1 MRLLSCVLT
10 AVFFALVAGCGSG
23 QSQAKKKATAKAS
36 GPPVQMVIDYMQKLI
51 PGLDPKLD
59 NVEGL
64 ADQWESKLLKKTK
77 EGQVQVSLYHKGR
90 FTSNGPVTDITI
102 IFSGGHL
109 PGTQEELLRY
119 SDGLLRAAGY
129 SPEDAQRIAQT
140 TWNMPNPEKD
150 GKKIIRTY
158 LQSGDY
164 FTVVDCRE
172 WDVPEV
178 RLRTVPKG
186 TAK

>member
-1 MRLLSCVLT
+1 MRLTLCALSGVIL
-10 AVFFALVAGCGSG
+10 VLVAGCGSG
-23 QSQAKKKATAKAS
+23 QTQTKKKTTSKAS

-77 EGQVQVSLYHKGR
+77 EGQTQVSLYHKGR
-90 FTSNGPVTDITI
+90 FSANGPITDITV
-102 IFSGGHL
+102 IFSGANL

-129 SPEDAQRIAQT
+129 SPEEAQRIAQA

-158 LQSGDY
+158 LQAGDY
-164 FTVVDCRE
+164 FTVVDCRA